1 MNNGNYYGDA
11 NALTGP
17 GYSTQQVRYRF
28 IAMLPTLIIFYIR
41 VFNNMFGVILSSTL
55 AGATSRPSSSIHSL
69 IYKTARFP
77 FPA

>member
-41 VFNNMFGVILSSTL
+41 VFNNMFGVIL
-55 AGATSRPSSSIHSL
+55 RPSSSIHSL